1 MAKRR
6 RASGS
11 KQRNQKKTKKRKNN
25 ENELNENHL
34 AIEEEYVS
42 SETEQRTED
51 GKEEEEKEMET
62 NTRGQKRKNQPKK
75 GQGKEKGSREG
86 DKEKEKEYEKD
97 KEKEKEYIPENE
109 KEKET
114 EDKDI
119 EEGGD
124 SKKPRSKNWTWGDS
138 YRMLQIMKKE
148 GKNWEKVLQ
157 LLHNEHRA
165 THIRISDATEKLRA
179 HYNNYNSVKSPFRKP
194 YQAPKLERIKEKEA
208 EFALKQ
214 EQRRREHD
222 KAKAWVKKIDAKEL
236 CQDSAVRQTEEE
248 IRQKMKE
255 KSEERRAVR
264 EQRVEL
270 AQQEAESEMQFRKTL
285 ATTTEK
291 LGDYLEKA
299 EKTEEAILQYM
310 KMKTAYYERQLQH
323 QVASESEDWV
333 VYFEQCFFV

>member
-1 MAKRR
+1 M
-6 RASGS
+6 
-11 KQRNQKKTKKRKNN
+11 
-25 ENELNENHL
+25 
-34 AIEEEYVS
+34 
-42 SETEQRTED
+42 
-51 GKEEEEKEMET
+51 
-62 NTRGQKRKNQPKK
+62 
-75 GQGKEKGSREG
+75 
-86 DKEKEKEYEKD
+86 
-97 KEKEKEYIPENE
+97 
-109 KEKET
+109 
-114 EDKDI
+114 
-119 EEGGD
+119 
-124 SKKPRSKNWTWGDS
+124 
-138 YRMLQIMKKE
+138 
-148 GKNWEKVLQ
+148 
-157 LLHNEHRA
+157 
-165 THIRISDATEKLRA
+165 
-179 HYNNYNSVKSPFRKP
+179 KSPFRKP

-214 EQRRREHD
+214 EQHRQEHD

-323 QVASESEDWV
+323 QVASESED
-333 VYFEQCFFV
+333 